1 MQSDEPE
8 QPPAKP
14 KPFRPRDELG
24 RPLPAGSEDRL
35 ALPDFDANSLEEN
48 HRLAIEY
55 LEAGNYF
62 AAHEAW
68 ETCWA
73 QAKGTAEE
81 EFFKGLA
88 QLGAGYTHYGRGNA
102 HGAHALL
109 TRALERIASM
119 GSPYRGLDVEAL
131 RGAVEA
137 TRRAAAQAEHAR
149 VDLPPLESPRIVR
162 AAGG

>member
-1 MQSDEPE
+1 MTDE
-8 QPPAKP
+8 QPQPQP

-35 ALPDFDANSLEEN
+35 GLPDFDANSLEEN

-55 LEAGNYF
+55 LEAGNSF

-68 ETCWA
+68 ETCWG
-73 QAKGTAEE
+73 QAKGTEEE

-88 QLGAGYTHYGRGNA
+88 QLGAGYTHYQRGNA

-109 TRALERIASM
+109 TRALERIGSR
-119 GSPYRGLDVEAL
+119 GSPYRGIDVQAFAS
-131 RGAVEA
+131 AVEE
-137 TRRAAAQAEHAR
+137 TRRAAAQAEHAGAK
-149 VDLPPLESPRIVR
+149 LPPLPATGVPR
-162 AAGG
+162 APD